1 MLIACSLPLGVE
13 ASFSS
18 PSSGMDGVIQT
29 IQAALKAAESSDLD
43 AFTSHLTPDFYMYD
57 AGKRF
62 DAASIIAQ
70 MKKLRESGTQYH
82 WQVATPDVHID
93 GNSAWIAYV
102 NDGTVTAPTGVT
114 KRRWLESA
122 SLINTGGTW
131 QIAFWH
137 STPVGAAP

>member
-1 MLIACSLPLGVE
+1 MLIACCLPLTAE
-13 ASFSS
+13 AGFSS
-18 PSSGMDGVIQT
+18 PSPEANGVIQT
-29 IQAALKAAESSDLD
+29 IQAALKAAESSDLE

-82 WQVATPDVHID
+82 WQVASPDVHID
-93 GNSAWIAYV
+93 GNSAWIAYL

-114 KRRWLESA
+114 KRKWLESA
-122 SLINTGGTW
+122 YLVNSGGTW
-131 QIAFWH
+131 KITFWH
-137 STPVGAAP
+137 STPAGAAQ